1 MKKCTIVILD
11 EVNCKITDL
20 ELRERKALVKMFEYE
35 KPGARYL
42 PSVRLGRWN
51 GKTSYFSL
59 GGQTYVNL
67 LTEIIPLLDQAGY
80 EIELDDRRKHDTS
93 FNFDLVNIDS
103 FKDKV
108 WPKKHPQEGQPIQLR
123 DYQVDIINTLLAN
136 TQSMTVAATGS
147 GKTIV
152 TAALSYSVEKYGRTI
167 VIVPNQS
174 LVTQTEQDYINLGLD
189 VGVFF
194 GNRKEYNKQHTIC
207 TWQSLHSLK
216 KQSKEKELEI
226 SIYDFIRD
234 VVCVIVDEAHGIKA
248 EGLKTLLINE
258 MANIPIRWAITGTLP
273 KDEFSKKALEIS
285 IGPSI
290 GKIDAKDLQDKGV
303 LSNCNI
309 NVFQLQD
316 KVEYKDYQS
325 ELKFLTTNLD
335 RLKYISK
342 LVIDFPNNT
351 LILIDRLEAGT
362 ILEELL
368 SDLANT
374 KQHKPEI
381 VFLSGSTKLNERK
394 EEYESVTST
403 SNKIIIA
410 TYGIAAVGINIVN
423 LHNVVLIEP
432 GKSFIRTIQSIG
444 RGLRK
449 GNDKDHVEIYDITS
463 SCKFSK
469 RHLSARKQYYNE
481 ARYPHTTKK
490 LEYK

>member
-1 MKKCTIVILD
+1 
-11 EVNCKITDL
+11 
-20 ELRERKALVKMFEYE
+20 
-35 KPGARYL
+35 
-42 PSVRLGRWN
+42 
-51 GKTSYFSL
+51 
-59 GGQTYVNL
+59 
-67 LTEIIPLLDQAGY
+67 
-80 EIELDDRRKHDTS
+80 
-93 FNFDLVNIDS
+93 
-103 FKDKV
+103 
-108 WPKKHPQEGQPIQLR
+108 
-123 DYQVDIINTLLAN
+123 
-136 TQSMTVAATGS
+136 
-147 GKTIV
+147 
-152 TAALSYSVEKYGRTI
+152 
-167 VIVPNQS
+167 
-174 LVTQTEQDYINLGLD
+174 
-189 VGVFF
+189 
-194 GNRKEYNKQHTIC
+194 
-207 TWQSLHSLK
+207 
-216 KQSKEKELEI
+216 
-226 SIYDFIRD
+226 
-234 VVCVIVDEAHGIKA
+234 
-248 EGLKTLLINE
+248 
-258 MANIPIRWAITGTLP
+258 
-273 KDEFSKKALEIS
+273 
-285 IGPSI
+285 
-290 GKIDAKDLQDKGV
+290 
-303 LSNCNI
+303 
-309 NVFQLQD
+309 
-316 KVEYKDYQS
+316 
-325 ELKFLTTNLD
+325 
-335 RLKYISK
+335 
-342 LVIDFPNNT
+342 